1 MTNDP
6 YAKTVVF
13 LSGPYRSNTENGI
26 YQNIHTAREYA
37 VKLWKQDYAV
47 ICPHLNS
54 AFMGGIVPDSVFLA
68 GDLEILK
75 RCDKICMLP
84 YWMDSEGSRAEYDYA
99 VEHGIEE
106 VFIEE

>member
-1 MTNDP
+1 MKDP

-13 LSGPYRSNTENGI
+13 LSGPYRSSTENRI
-26 YQNIHTAREYA
+26 YQNIQTAREYA

-54 AFMGGIVPDSVFLA
+54 AFMGGMVPDSAFLD

-84 YWMDSEGSRAEYDYA
+84 YWMDSEGARAEYDYA
-99 VEHGIEE
+99 MMHGIEE
-106 VFIEE
+106 VFVEE

>member
-1 MTNDP
+1 MTKDP

-26 YQNIHTAREYA
+26 YQNIQTAREYA

-54 AFMGGIVPDSVFLA
+54 AFMGGIVPDSDFLA

-75 RCDKICMLP
+75 RCDAFCRLP
-84 YWMDSEGSRAEYDYA
+84 YWADSEGAREEIAWAEA
-99 VEHGIEE
+99 NGLKE
-106 VFIEE
+106 VFVEE